1 MTERKVKLDR
11 ANKSILLRALGDVYY
26 GQRANGGSAEETG
39 RLILRVNN
47 LPAGGN
53 LTMSAA
59 EYRLAKAAL
68 NQLRTQRLAE
78 GGYTDAVDDALA
90 RLLAPAM
97 AYIRVP
103 PETLPLALLRPIS
116 GGAATAAAA
125 EIIKSCGADS
135 LAGRTAAVM
144 IGSSETTFYVIAVY
158 FGAAKIKNTRWA
170 IPAALC
176 ADLAVFLV
184 SAWVCAMLWG

>member
-1 MTERKVKLDR
+1 MSTIFSLSMPLVIAAVAICALFKKTDMFPALTRGALQGLFTIKDMLPALTALFPAVYM
-11 ANKSILLRALGDVYY
+11 LRASG
-26 GQRANGGSAEETG
+26 
-39 RLILRVNN
+39 
-47 LPAGGN
+47 
-53 LTMSAA
+53 
-59 EYRLAKAAL
+59 AL
-68 NQLRTQRLAE
+68 
-78 GGYTDAVDDALA
+78 DALA

-135 LAGRTAAVM
+135 LAGRPAAVM
-144 IGSSETTFYVIAVY
+144 IGSSETTFYVISVY

>member
-1 MTERKVKLDR
+1 MSTIFSLSMPLVIAAVAICALFKKTDMFPALTRGALQGLFTIKDMLPALTVLFP
-11 ANKSILLRALGDVYY
+11 AVYMLRASG
-26 GQRANGGSAEETG
+26 
-39 RLILRVNN
+39 
-47 LPAGGN
+47 
-53 LTMSAA
+53 
-59 EYRLAKAAL
+59 AL
-68 NQLRTQRLAE
+68 
-78 GGYTDAVDDALA
+78 DALA

-176 ADLAVFLV
+176 ADMAVFLV

>member
-1 MTERKVKLDR
+1 MPLVI
-11 ANKSILLRALGDVYY
+11 AAVAICALFKKTDMFPALTRGALQGLFTIKDM
-26 GQRANGGSAEETG
+26 
-39 RLILRVNN
+39 
-47 LPAGGN
+47 LPA
-53 LTMSAA
+53 LTVLFPAVYM
-59 EYRLAKAAL
+59 
-68 NQLRTQRLAE
+68 LRESGPL
-78 GGYTDAVDDALA
+78 DALA

-103 PETLPLALLRPIS
+103 PETLPLALLHPIS

>member
-1 MTERKVKLDR
+1 MSTIFSLSMPLVIAAVAICALFKKTDMFPALTRGALQGLFTIKDMLPALTVLFP
-11 ANKSILLRALGDVYY
+11 AVYMLRASG
-26 GQRANGGSAEETG
+26 
-39 RLILRVNN
+39 
-47 LPAGGN
+47 
-53 LTMSAA
+53 
-59 EYRLAKAAL
+59 AL
-68 NQLRTQRLAE
+68 
-78 GGYTDAVDDALA
+78 DALA

-144 IGSSETTFYVIAVY
+144 MGSSETTFYVIAVY

>member
-1 MTERKVKLDR
+1 MPLVIAAVAICALFKKTDMFPALTRGALQGLFTIKDMLPALTVLFP
-11 ANKSILLRALGDVYY
+11 AVYMLRAPG
-26 GQRANGGSAEETG
+26 
-39 RLILRVNN
+39 
-47 LPAGGN
+47 
-53 LTMSAA
+53 
-59 EYRLAKAAL
+59 AL
-68 NQLRTQRLAE
+68 
-78 GGYTDAVDDALA
+78 DALA

-125 EIIKSCGADS
+125 VIIKSCGAGS

>member
-1 MTERKVKLDR
+1 MSTIFSLSMPLVIAAVAICALFKKTDMFPALTRGALQGLFTIKDMLPALTVLFP
-11 ANKSILLRALGDVYY
+11 AVYMLRASG
-26 GQRANGGSAEETG
+26 
-39 RLILRVNN
+39 
-47 LPAGGN
+47 
-53 LTMSAA
+53 
-59 EYRLAKAAL
+59 AL
-68 NQLRTQRLAE
+68 
-78 GGYTDAVDDALA
+78 DALA
-90 RLLAPAM
+90 RLPAPAM
-97 AYIRVP
+97 AHIRVP